1 MGVLSTEDSVTL
13 SEALNQ
19 WWALNISLDNRN
31 ELTENVGPINHPIF
45 WLNFF
50 TVWIKQFLCQYVPFY
65 PLKLIVW
72 I

>member
-45 WLNFF
+45 
-50 TVWIKQFLCQYVPFY
+50 
-65 PLKLIVW
+65 
-72 I
+72 